1 MPELF
6 LQDINTVEEP
16 SQVYSEPACTACTT
30 LRNQLKGTGLH
41 ADMNGDV
48 VDISVN
54 GETIGTV
61 TSAGVQGQYSYTPA
75 DNINGTGATDLN
87 NIAPAIIK
95 HYEDMYVYESANAFA
110 SAIKGKVS
118 PKLFTAVMEGLI
130 VSHGL
135 SRDKI
140 KMPLCEAIKGN
151 MLFEDAESTET
162 SMDYIPLEDVQQ
174 MLDAGVDL
182 SQYIT
187 NNGIITLNDKCNVI
201 RDGQLMSTQWFDYIC
216 AFENGFAQ
224 VDLNGKVNFIDTNGN
239 LKSDLWFDDVEEF
252 ENGFAHVVLNDKLN
266 FIDTN
271 YNLLSEQWFDNAGSF
286 RNGFAQVALND
297 KWNIIDTNGNLIS
310 DQWFDYI
317 HSFGFENGFARVQLN
332 GKWNFIDTN
341 GKLLSDQWFD
351 VVNDFRRD
359 GYARVEL
366 NGKKNFIDPDGELLS
381 DRWFDEAGGFKNGI
395 VDVQLDGV
403 RTFVDTNYNI

>member
-6 LQDINTVEEP
+6 LQDINTIEEP

-174 MLDAGVDL
+174 MLDDGVDL
-182 SQYIT
+182 SKYIT
-187 NNGIITLNDKCNVI
+187 DDGIINLNDKCNVV
-201 RDGQLMSTQWFDYIC
+201 RDGKLMSTQWFDYVWP
-216 AFENGFAQ
+216 FKNGIAL
-224 VDLNGKVNFIDTNGN
+224 VKLNDQLNFIDTNGN
-239 LKSDLWFDDVEEF
+239 LKSDQWFDHAESF
-252 ENGFAHVVLNDKLN
+252 RKGFAH
-266 FIDTN
+266 
-271 YNLLSEQWFDNAGSF
+271 
-286 RNGFAQVALND
+286 VALND
-297 KWNIIDTNGNLIS
+297 KWNLIDTNGNLIS
-310 DQWFDYI
+310 EQWFDYI
-317 HSFGFENGFARVQLN
+317 HSFGYEHGFARVQLN

-351 VVNDFRRD
+351 VVNDFKRD

-366 NGKKNFIDPDGELLS
+366 NGKKNFIDPNGELLS
-381 DRWFDEAGGFKNGI
+381 DRWFDEAGGFNNGI
-395 VDVQLDGV
+395 VNVQIDGV
-403 RTFVDTNYNI
+403 RTFVDTNYII